1 MRILAETVNRLI
13 GPDGIY
19 SSNATASA
27 ASQGVSRS
35 TFDRIRNGDKIGASA
50 VAIDKL
56 DGVAKAFG
64 VETWQL
70 LVPGMDPRTNR
81 PQLVTNEQ
89 AAQTLDEEEQKLVD
103 AYRALSKRERQ
114 YLMADAQKYLS
125 TKREP

>member
-1 MRILAETVNRLI
+1 MRILAETANRLI

-27 ASQGVSRS
+27 ASHGVSRS

-56 DGVAKAFG
+56 DGVAEAFG
-64 VETWQL
+64 VEIWQL
-70 LVPGMDPRTNR
+70 FVPGMDPRTNR
-81 PQLVTNEQ
+81 PQLVTKEQ
-89 AAQTLDEEEQKLVD
+89 QAQTLDDEEKKLIE

-114 YLMADAQKYLS
+114 YLMADAQKYLNI
-125 TKREP
+125 KKDG